1 MRTVKTKKELIKAI
15 EDGEKHIKIES
26 VKLYAACELAEEYNS
41 ASQIMKHYVF
51 SKVFSKIGHTMTF
64 NAIDGGVVAIVIT
77 ISICVTAVAIIGI
90 LNDKKV
96 KIKCNWNGKGGTIEI
111 Y

>member
-15 EDGEKHIKIES
+15 ENGEKHIKIES
-26 VKLYAACELAEEYNS
+26 TKLYAACVLAEKYNS
-41 ASQIMKHYVF
+41 VSQIMKHYVF
-51 SKVFSKIGHTMTF
+51 SKIGQTMTF

-96 KIKCNWNGKGGTIEI
+96 KIKCNCNGKGGTIEI